1 MLLSFIGS
9 GKPISDLKDPAH
21 KIGFGWLRKKGW
33 VTIDKGIIKPTGSAP
48 LGKDEEMLE
57 LLSAGPKDSSELDKK
72 GLADLKGRGLLAIS
86 KSKEWRYR
94 KYVEATTSFN
104 WDNTS
109 YLPKITPEII
119 KNGVWEEDCVTVG
132 GNRYKIRPYDVTLAA
147 DKIYPGKRHPYQRLI
162 DFMVCQQAGKSIDNR

>member
-1 MLLSFIGS
+1 MLSGNDLKVLNAISEGLSDPQSIAEKLQMKVEAVRASADALGEEGLISVTKSVEESVSLTEEGRKYAEEGLPERVLLSFIGS

-94 KYVEATTSFN
+94 KYV
-104 WDNTS
+104 
-109 YLPKITPEII
+109 
-119 KNGVWEEDCVTVG
+119 
-132 GNRYKIRPYDVTLAA
+132 
-147 DKIYPGKRHPYQRLI
+147 
-162 DFMVCQQAGKSIDNR
+162 